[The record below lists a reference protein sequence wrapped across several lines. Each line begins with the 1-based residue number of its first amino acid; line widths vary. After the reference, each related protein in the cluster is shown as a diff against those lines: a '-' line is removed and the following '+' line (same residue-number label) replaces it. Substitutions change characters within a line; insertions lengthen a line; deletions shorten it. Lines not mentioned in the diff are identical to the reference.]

1 MWFPA
6 IRVGK
11 CLIAAILVAG
21 LLMASGC
28 TKKSA
33 GLGPLTMGSVKGK
46 VTIDGST
53 LPAGCTVSFIHKEKS
68 FPAKADIAADGT
80 YTLLFNGR
88 PQIPTGTWEVAV
100 LPPKAESGPAADPS
114 NPEAYKAMMM
124 SKGPISGPATKIIV
138 PAKYLD
144 AAKSGLTC
152 TVIEGQETVF
162 DIPLKSGN

>member
-1 MWFPA
+1 MWFRA

-11 CLIAAILVAG
+11 CLIAALLVAS
-21 LLMASGC
+21 LLVPLGC
-28 TKKSA
+28 NKKS
-33 GLGPLTMGSVKGK
+33 GLPQMTMGSVKGK
-46 VTIDGST
+46 VTIDGGT
-53 LPAGCTVSFIHKEKS
+53 LPAGCTVSFIHNEKS

-80 YTLLFNGR
+80 YTLLFNGK

-124 SKGPISGPATKIIV
+124 SKGPMTGPATKIIV
-138 PAKYLD
+138 PAKYID

-162 DIPLKSGN
+162 DIPMTSGK